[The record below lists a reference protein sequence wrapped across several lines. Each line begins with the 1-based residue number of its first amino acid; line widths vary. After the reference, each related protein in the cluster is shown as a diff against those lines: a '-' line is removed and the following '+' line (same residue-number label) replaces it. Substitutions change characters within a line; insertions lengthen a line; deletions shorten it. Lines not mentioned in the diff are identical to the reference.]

1 MYLNDAD
8 SIMELLR
15 RINSN
20 YHHISYMIILINYV
34 ITLLVAHIATLELN
48 SEYGIDPLQLLD
60 DQMGFI
66 NIGNFNPVLTRDY
79 SRLV

>member
-1 MYLNDAD
+1 MYLNNAD
-8 SIMELLR
+8 SIVELPR

-20 YHHISYMIILINYV
+20 YHISYMIILINFV
-34 ITLLVAHIATLELN
+34 ITLLVAHIATLKLN
-48 SEYGIDPLQLLD
+48 SEYGIDPRLN

-66 NIGNFNPVLTRDY
+66 DIGNLNSVLTRDY